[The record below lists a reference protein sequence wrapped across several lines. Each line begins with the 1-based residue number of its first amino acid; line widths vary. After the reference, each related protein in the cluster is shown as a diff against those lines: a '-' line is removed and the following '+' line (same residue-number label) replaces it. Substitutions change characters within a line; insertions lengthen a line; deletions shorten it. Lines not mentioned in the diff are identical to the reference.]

1 MQRHFHEDLQALT
14 GRLTAM
20 GELVESRVRDALAAL
35 LQRQSDLAVKVATG
49 DAAVNE
55 LELEVD
61 DLCIK
66 FLALQNPVASDLRL
80 VRSIIKV
87 NTDLERVGDQA
98 VNIAQGVIR
107 ILAQP
112 LLRPTL
118 DVARLGEAAV
128 SMLHDSLRSFVEQDV
143 ALATS
148 VLGRDD
154 EADELRDGI
163 FRVLLTHMM
172 ADPGVDRAG
181 ARPDPRQPLPRA
193 HRRPCHQH
201 RRRGRSSSSKGA
213 WFGTVAERSND
224 QFLSR
229 TTYLRRCRCSPSQ
242 LVCWP
247 RPRIM

>member
-1 MQRHFHEDLQALT
+1 MERHSHENLRALT
-14 GRLTAM
+14 ARLTVM
-20 GELVESRVRDALAAL
+20 GDLVESRVRDALTAL
-35 LQRQSDLAVKVATG
+35 LQRQADLAVTVATG
-49 DAAVNE
+49 DAAVNA

-107 ILAQP
+107 LLSKP
-112 LLRPTL
+112 LLRPAF
-118 DVARLGEAAV
+118 DVGRLGDTAV
-128 SMLHDSLRSFVEQDV
+128 GMLHDSLRSFVEQDV
-143 ALATS
+143 VLAQS

-172 ADPGVDRAG
+172 ADPGVIERAL
-181 ARPDPRQPLPRA
+181 ALILVSRCLERVADHA
-193 HRRPCHQH
+193 TNIAEEVIFAVE
-201 RRRGRSSSSKGA
+201 GRVVRHGG
-213 WFGTVAERSND
+213 GTV
-224 QFLSR
+224 SR
-229 TTYLRRCRCSPSQ
+229 AIPQ
-242 LVCWP
+242 
-247 RPRIM
+247 

>member
-35 LQRQSDLAVKVATG
+35 LERHSDLAVKVATG

-118 DVARLGEAAV
+118 DVARLGEAAI

-148 VLGRDD
+148 VLSRDD

-172 ADPGVDRAG
+172 ADPGVIERALG
-181 ARPDPRQPLPRA
+181 LILVSRSLERIADHATNIAEEVVFVVEGRVVRHGGGTISRPVPQ
-193 HRRPCHQH
+193 
-201 RRRGRSSSSKGA
+201 
-213 WFGTVAERSND
+213 
-224 QFLSR
+224 
-229 TTYLRRCRCSPSQ
+229 
-242 LVCWP
+242 
-247 RPRIM
+247 

>member
-35 LQRQSDLAVKVATG
+35 LQRQADLAVKVATG
-49 DAAVNE
+49 DIAVNE

-172 ADPGVDRAG
+172 ADPGVIERALG
-181 ARPDPRQPLPRA
+181 LILVSRCLERIADHA
-193 HRRPCHQH
+193 TNIAEEVIFVVE
-201 RRRGRSSSSKGA
+201 GRVVRHGG
-213 WFGTVAERSND
+213 GTVKPPVP
-224 QFLSR
+224 Q
-229 TTYLRRCRCSPSQ
+229 
-242 LVCWP
+242 
-247 RPRIM
+247 

>member
-1 MQRHFHEDLQALT
+1 MERHFHEDLRSLT

-20 GELVESRVRDALAAL
+20 GELVESRVHDALTAL
-35 LQRQSDLAVKVATG
+35 LQRQPDLAVQVASG
-49 DAAVNE
+49 DAAVNA

-66 FLALQNPVASDLRL
+66 FLALQNPMASDLRL

-107 ILAQP
+107 LLSKP
-112 LLRPTL
+112 LLRPTF
-118 DVARLGEAAV
+118 DVARLGETAV
-128 SMLHDSLRSFVEQDV
+128 GMLHDSMRSFVEQDV
-143 ALATS
+143 TLAHS

-172 ADPGVDRAG
+172 SDPGVIERALALILVSRCLERVADHATNIAEEVIFFVEGRVVRHGGG
-181 ARPDPRQPLPRA
+181 AISRA
-193 HRRPCHQH
+193 IQ
-201 RRRGRSSSSKGA
+201 
-213 WFGTVAERSND
+213 
-224 QFLSR
+224 Q
-229 TTYLRRCRCSPSQ
+229 
-242 LVCWP
+242 
-247 RPRIM
+247 

>member
-35 LQRQSDLAVKVATG
+35 LHRQSDLAVKVATG

-118 DVARLGEAAV
+118 DVARLGETAV
-128 SMLHDSLRSFVEQDV
+128 SMLHDSLRSFVQQDV
-143 ALATS
+143 ALAQS

-172 ADPGVDRAG
+172 ADPGVIERALG
-181 ARPDPRQPLPRA
+181 LILVSRCLERIADHA
-193 HRRPCHQH
+193 TNIAEEVIFVVE
-201 RRRGRSSSSKGA
+201 GRVVRHGG
-213 WFGTVAERSND
+213 GTVN
-224 QFLSR
+224 
-229 TTYLRRCRCSPSQ
+229 
-242 LVCWP
+242 
-247 RPRIM
+247 RPVPQ